1 MTVTDLVEQ
10 LIAHKTLG
18 SAPRSELEW
27 IAAHGVIRQL
37 EKNEIL
43 TRADKNI
50 AVEGLFVILAG
61 RIAIFVDRGSGTNKV
76 MEWKAGDVTGFLPY
90 SRMSSPPG
98 DTVAQ
103 EATTVVLVRREFFPE
118 MIRECHEIT
127 SILVHKMVDRAR
139 EFKSKDLH
147 DERLVSL
154 GKLSAG
160 IAHELNNPASAIE
173 RSAALLDSRLE
184 EAEHAARALGA
195 ARLTDAQLAA
205 VDALRSCCMSA
216 RVHGVLSPIQQ
227 AEREDAISDW
237 LDDHHLPSDIATPL
251 AETAVTI
258 EALDRFAKTVDGPAL
273 EPVLRWAAAGASV
286 HALAS
291 EVQEAAMRISGLV
304 LSIKGFTHMDQATVA
319 EPVDLP
325 FGLSNTVDVL
335 KSKARIKSVSI
346 ALTLEPNLPK
356 VMGFIGELNQIWA
369 NLIDN
374 ALDAVP
380 QGGHVDIV
388 AGRDGHRVVVQII
401 DNGTGIAPAIQ
412 QHMYEPFFTTKPV
425 GQGTGQGLHIVRS
438 LVIHN
443 EGDINVQSRPGRTAF
458 SVSLPIVNGAD
469 AGATA

>member
-10 LIAHKTLG
+10 LAAHQTLG
-18 SAPRSELEW
+18 KAPRAELEW
-27 IAAHGVIRQL
+27 IAAHGIIREL

-43 TRADKNI
+43 TRAGTNVSV
-50 AVEGLFVILAG
+50 VEGLFILLAG

-103 EATTVVLVRREFFPE
+103 EPSTALLVKREYFPE
-118 MIRECHEIT
+118 MIRECQGVT
-127 SILVHKMVDRAR
+127 AILVHTMLDRAR

-147 DERLVSL
+147 DERLVAL

-173 RSAALLDSRLE
+173 RSAALLDKRLD
-184 EAEHAARALGA
+184 EAERAARELGA
-195 ARLTDAQLAA
+195 ARLTDAQLAE
-205 VDALRSCCMSA
+205 VDALRSCCMNVA
-216 RVHGVLSPIQQ
+216 VHGVLSPIQQ
-227 AEREDAISDW
+227 AEREDAVSDW
-237 LDDHHLPSDIATPL
+237 LDDHQLPADIATPL

-258 EALDRFAKTVDGPAL
+258 EALDRFASAVNGPAL
-273 EPVLRWAAAGASV
+273 ETVLRWAAAGASV

-325 FGLSNTVDVL
+325 VGLSNTVDVL
-335 KSKARIKSVSI
+335 KSKARNKSVSI
-346 ALTLEPNLPK
+346 AVTVEPNLPK
-356 VMGFIGELNQIWA
+356 AMGFIGELNQIWA

-380 QGGHVDIV
+380 QGGHIDLT
-388 AGRDGHRVVVQII
+388 AGREGTRVVVHVI
-401 DNGTGIAPAIQ
+401 DNGTGIAPEIRE
-412 QHMYEPFFTTKPV
+412 HMFEPFVTTKPV

-443 EGDINVQSRPGRTAF
+443 EGDINVESRPGRTDF
-458 SVSLPIVNGAD
+458 SVSLKIAD
-469 AGATA
+469 GGVRA